1 LCWLPSVS
9 LGGDEV
15 KEVVNMSGYNT
26 QKGVEHVVPDQQIK
40 QEKTPGEIER
50 LNFKAK
56 YWGLLV
62 WIVPCPYVKDH
73 EAQALPKK

>member
-1 LCWLPSVS
+1 

-56 YWGLLV
+56 Y
-62 WIVPCPYVKDH
+62 
-73 EAQALPKK
+73 